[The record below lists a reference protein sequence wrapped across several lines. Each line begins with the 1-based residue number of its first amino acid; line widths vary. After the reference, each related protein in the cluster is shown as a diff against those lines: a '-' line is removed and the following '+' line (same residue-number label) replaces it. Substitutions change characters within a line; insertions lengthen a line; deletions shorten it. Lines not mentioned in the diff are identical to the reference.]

1 MQGRYEMSKVKS
13 IARGAYKKL
22 MKEARARKASPEK
35 LSSQVG
41 DAVFKARQKA
51 GRVAKNLNMEDVDK
65 KMGEAL
71 TSAKKSAKK
80 LGEKVGATAKNI
92 KKAGRSV
99 KDTGKWIGKN
109 KGKAALVS
117 AAVGGGAYAMSK
129 DDDQIKKIKAK
140 DPSERTAAEKRL
152 LRLMED

>member
-1 MQGRYEMSKVKS
+1 MSKVKS

-22 MKEARARKASPEK
+22 MKEARARKADPEK

-41 DAVFKARQKA
+41 DAVFKVRQKA
-51 GRVAKNLNMEDVDK
+51 GRAAKNFNMEDVDK
-65 KMGEAL
+65 KAGEAL
-71 TSAKKSAKK
+71 TSAKKSAEK
-80 LGEKVGATAKNI
+80 LGKKIGVTAKNV
-92 KKAGRSV
+92 KKAGKAV

-109 KGKAALVS
+109 KGKAALIS

-129 DDDQIKKIKAK
+129 EDNQIKKIKDK

>member
-1 MQGRYEMSKVKS
+1 MSKVKH
-13 IARGAYKKL
+13 IARDQHKKL
-22 MKEARARKASPEK
+22 MKEARARQANPEK

-51 GRVAKNLNMEDVDK
+51 GRVAKNFDIEDVDRK
-65 KMGEAL
+65 AGEAL
-71 TSAKKSAKK
+71 TSAKKSVKK
-80 LGEKVGATAKNI
+80 FGEKISVTAKNV
-92 KKAGRSV
+92 KKAGKAV

-109 KGKAALVS
+109 KGKAALIS

-129 DDDQIKKIKAK
+129 EDNQIKKIKAK